1 MPHAAHPATPFQGT
15 HLTPREVECLQWA
28 AIGKTSA
35 EIGAILGLAERTANF
50 HIKNACT
57 KLDVCNRQA
66 AITFALRAGYLG
78 ALDLVAA

>member
-1 MPHAAHPATPFQGT
+1 MTGTAHDTATTQGP
-15 HLTPREVECLQWA
+15 HLTPREVECLRWA

-35 EIGAILGLAERTANF
+35 EIGAILGLTERTANF

-66 AITFALRAGYLG
+66 AITHALRAGYLDT
-78 ALDLVAA
+78 LDRVAA

>member
-1 MPHAAHPATPFQGT
+1 MPHAAHPATPVQGIL
-15 HLTPREVECLQWA
+15 LTPREVECLQWA

-35 EIGAILGLAERTANF
+35 EIGAILGLTERTANF

-66 AITFALRAGYLG
+66 AITLALRAGYLG
-78 ALDLVAA
+78 ALDLVVA

>member
-1 MPHAAHPATPFQGT
+1 MPHAAHPATPIRGT

-35 EIGAILGLAERTANF
+35 EIGAILGLTERTANF

-66 AITFALRAGYLG
+66 AITHALRAGYLG
-78 ALDLVAA
+78 TLDLVAA